1 MQPLASAGTSRSVS
15 NTHLSRTVAL
25 SVLDANGN
33 ELAISADRDHPI
45 EMIIPRDPNIVIPSM
60 ALQNVTSI
68 DGSPHRQL
76 FSMHFSNITAALPI
90 SVHFEMRPLN
100 PSLAYLFVYRFDS
113 GPQVNSSVQLIDGW
127 TSFCPSSL
135 SKTGVHS
142 YFIDNQQTLNH
153 QSLIVGL
160 RELSAAEIPDACSNA
175 SAKKLPITDQRS
187 NFSANYE
194 LRVYTSGCYYLDA
207 NNAWQAD
214 GLVVGSLTDHHQTRC
229 TSTHLTS
236 FAGGFIVLPAPVNW
250 SYVFANADFAKN
262 KTIYITLMVVCILYI
277 VLLIFARA
285 KDKKDVQKVRGRST
299 ADAKSEHSPVVTSWV

>member
-1 MQPLASAGTSRSVS
+1 MLQPLASAGTSRSVS

-25 SVLDANGN
+25 TVFDADGN
-33 ELAISADRDHPI
+33 ELVMSADRDHPI
-45 EMIIPRDPNIVIPSM
+45 ELTIPRDANVAIPPM

-68 DGSPHRQL
+68 NGSPHRQV
-76 FSMHFSNITAALPI
+76 FSMHFSNITTTLPI

-135 SKTGVHS
+135 SATGLHS

-160 RELSAAEIPDACSNA
+160 RELSAAEITDACSNA
-175 SAKKLPITDQRS
+175 SAKKLPITDRRS

-207 NNAWQAD
+207 NNAWQVD

-285 KDKKDVQKVRGRST
+285 KDKKDVQKVRGMST
-299 ADAKSEHSPVVTSWV
+299 ADTRRVSTRLL

>member
-1 MQPLASAGTSRSVS
+1 MQPLASVGTSRSVS

-25 SVLDANGN
+25 SVFDGDGN
-33 ELAISADRDHPI
+33 ELAVSADQDHPI
-45 EMIIPRDPNIVIPSM
+45 EMIIPRDPKIVIPSM

-68 DGSPHRQL
+68 DGSPHRQS

-175 SAKKLPITDQRS
+175 SVKKLPITDRRA

-214 GLVVGSLTDHHQTRC
+214 GLVVGSLTDHHQTQCRC
-229 TSTHLTS
+229 
-236 FAGGFIVLPAPVNW
+236 
-250 SYVFANADFAKN
+250 
-262 KTIYITLMVVCILYI
+262 
-277 VLLIFARA
+277 R
-285 KDKKDVQKVRGRST
+285 R
-299 ADAKSEHSPVVTSWV
+299 

>member
-1 MQPLASAGTSRSVS
+1 MLQPVASKGTSRSVT
-15 NTHLSRTVAL
+15 NTNLSRTVAL

-45 EMIIPRDPNIVIPSM
+45 ELTIPRDANVAIPPM

-68 DGSPHRQL
+68 DGSPHRQS
-76 FSMHFSNITAALPI
+76 FSMHFSNITTTLPI

-100 PSLAYLFVYRFDS
+100 ASLAYLFVYRFDS

-135 SKTGVHS
+135 SKTGLHS

-160 RELSAAEIPDACSNA
+160 RELSAAEITDACSNA
-175 SAKKLPITDQRS
+175 SVKKLPITDQRA

-214 GLVVGSLTDHHQTRC
+214 GLVVGSLTDYHQTRC

-285 KDKKDVQKVRGRST
+285 KDKKDVQKVRGMST
-299 ADAKSEHSPVVTSWV
+299 VDTRRVSTRLL

>member
-1 MQPLASAGTSRSVS
+1 M
-15 NTHLSRTVAL
+15 AL
-25 SVLDANGN
+25 SVLDADGN
-33 ELAISADRDHPI
+33 ELAITADRDHPI
-45 EMIIPRDPNIVIPSM
+45 EINIPRDANVAITPM

-135 SKTGVHS
+135 SATGLHS

-153 QSLIVGL
+153 QSMIVGL
-160 RELSAAEIPDACSNA
+160 RELSAAEITHACSNA

-214 GLVVGSLTDHHQTRC
+214 GLVVGSLTDYHQTRC
-229 TSTHLTS
+229 TSRHLTS

-285 KDKKDVQKVRGRST
+285 KDKKDVQKVRGMST
-299 ADAKSEHSPVVTSWV
+299 VDTRRVSTRLL